1 MYVGILTYL
10 NSIWRWQFFL
20 EFIVCLR
27 GGTNSSMFANCL
39 VFGDVIEI
47 QSLVFGQN
55 QMFRHVRSSVLKILK
70 KMGPFFVNKVHKL
83 SVFVDV
89 GDVRSSVLGP
99 NGMIECVQSSIL

>member
-1 MYVGILTYL
+1 MYVGTYL
-10 NSIWRWQFFL
+10 FEQYLKMTIFL

-39 VFGDVIEI
+39 VFDDVIEI

-55 QMFRHVRSSVLKILK
+55 QMFRHVRSLVLKSLK

-99 NGMIECVQSSIL
+99 NGMLKCVQSSIL

>member
-1 MYVGILTYL
+1 
-10 NSIWRWQFFL
+10 
-20 EFIVCLR
+20 
-27 GGTNSSMFANCL
+27 MFANCL

>member
-1 MYVGILTYL
+1 
-10 NSIWRWQFFL
+10 
-20 EFIVCLR
+20 
-27 GGTNSSMFANCL
+27 MFANCL

-55 QMFRHVRSSVLKILK
+55 QMFRHVRSLVLKSLK

-89 GDVRSSVLGP
+89 GDVRSSVSSK
-99 NGMIECVQSSIL
+99 NGDVQSSVFNIHFTSRLYLQTILFVSTTI